1 MVKATGLHNISARFL
16 KLAGTAIIT
25 PMAKI
30 FNQSLSQATVPLS
43 RKRARLRTIL
53 KKGETSERENYRPLS
68 ILSIPSMERTVSNA
82 VIDHTTVQHDLLCK
96 HQWAYKKGC
105 STEMLIVHMTE
116 KWRSALDQG
125 KAIGM
130 VFIEFRKTF
139 FVSYPAPLQ
148 TQELWHYG

>member
-68 ILSIPSMERTVSNA
+68 ILSVPSKIMERAVSNA

-96 HQWAYKKGC
+96 HQWAYNGNVNCSFDREMAQCPRPTERDWCGIYRFIKDFSLKGKPN
-105 STEMLIVHMTE
+105 T
-116 KWRSALDQG
+116 
-125 KAIGM
+125 
-130 VFIEFRKTF
+130 
-139 FVSYPAPLQ
+139 P
-148 TQELWHYG
+148 